1 MIEEIIERFYE
12 AAFIPDEWSHVLEQT
27 SNATASA
34 TGTLFVFGDNAPPT
48 GRTSPGAQPL
58 FDDFIRGDVWRT
70 CESVQ
75 RMCAIQPASFVNVD
89 DYLSQDEIERDPIR
103 IRLRE
108 AGIGSNICTS
118 IALPTGE
125 LLMFVFQRWLK
136 DGHHAEAAVSALS
149 ELRPHM
155 ARAGLVAAR
164 LRLERART
172 TVSALEAI
180 GLPAMTLSSSGKVLA
195 SNRLMEAM
203 SPLVAISASDRL
215 RISIPAL
222 DRLFQECLE
231 AASKPQRYL
240 VRSIPLPAQN
250 GNGTAVLHFIPLVR
264 NAKDILGGDIIVVA
278 TAVTSSSFV
287 PDPSVLSGL
296 FDLAPAEAKLATSL
310 FSGLTLQDAAKASNV
325 TFKTARTYL
334 ERIFVKTGVHRQSE
348 LIALL
353 KNTAPIAR
361 ERED

>member
-1 MIEEIIERFYE
+1 MLEEIIEGFYE
-12 AAFIPDEWSHVLEQT
+12 AAFVPDEWAHVLDQT
-27 SNATASA
+27 SSATGSA
-34 TGTLFVFGDNAPPT
+34 TGTLFVFGDNAPPR
-48 GRTSPGAQPL
+48 GRTSPAAQPL
-58 FDDFIRGDVWRT
+58 FDEFIRGDVWKT

-75 RMCAIQPASFVNVD
+75 RMCSIQPGSFVNVD
-89 DYLSQDEIERDPIR
+89 DYLSPEEIERDPIR

-136 DGHHAEAAVSALS
+136 DGHHAAEAVSALN

-164 LRLERART
+164 LRLERAKT
-172 TVSALEAI
+172 TVSTLEAI
-180 GLPAMTLSSSGKVLA
+180 GLPAMTLSASGKVLA
-195 SNRLMEAM
+195 TNGLMEAI
-203 SPLVAISASDRL
+203 SPLVDIAVSDRL

-222 DRLFQECLE
+222 NRLFQESFE
-231 AASKPQRYL
+231 AAGKLRHSS

-250 GNGTAVLHFIPLVR
+250 GNAATVLHVIPLVR
-264 NAKDILGGDIIVVA
+264 NVKDILGGDILIAA
-278 TAVTSSSFV
+278 TSVTSSSFI
-287 PDPSVLSGL
+287 PDPRILSGL
-296 FDLAPAEAKLATSL
+296 FDLAPAEAKLAAFLS
-310 FSGLTLQDAAKASNV
+310 SGLTLQDASKASNV

-353 KNTAPIAR
+353 KNTAPITR
-361 ERED
+361 DRDS